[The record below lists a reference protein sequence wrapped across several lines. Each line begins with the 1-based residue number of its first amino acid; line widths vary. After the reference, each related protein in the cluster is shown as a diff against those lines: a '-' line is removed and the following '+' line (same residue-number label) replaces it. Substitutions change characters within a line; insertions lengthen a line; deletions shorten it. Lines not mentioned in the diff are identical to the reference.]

1 MSRSLKNFSIND
13 IDGIIDYLNDYS
25 ASLEEKALEFCQ
37 RLADVGIAVA
47 ESNLGEW
54 QGYVLFHKKVEGDKV
69 VLIATDKSK
78 VLKVWYTDKNQ
89 VNERSYEVSP
99 LLLAEF
105 GSGWYADNKLDI
117 DGVGQGTMPEQTHA
131 FDPKGWFWYDEGGE
145 KHHSIGERPTYPM
158 YSAING
164 MIIEIQRKAKEVFGN
179 GI

>member
-37 RLADVGIAVA
+37 RLADFGIIVA
-47 ESNLGEW
+47 EDNLGEW
-54 QGYVLFHKKVEGDKV
+54 AGYVLFTKKVEGNKV
-69 VLIATDKSK
+69 ILIAADKSK
-78 VLKVWYTDKNQ
+78 VLKVWYTDKDK

-105 GSGWYADNKLDI
+105 GSGWAAKNKWNI

-131 FDPKGWFWYDEGGE
+131 FDTKGWFWYDENGDKIHSYGE
-145 KHHSIGERPTYPM
+145 EPTYPM
-158 YSAING
+158 YSATIG
-164 MIIEIQRKAKEVFGN
+164 MVIEIQRIAKEVFGN